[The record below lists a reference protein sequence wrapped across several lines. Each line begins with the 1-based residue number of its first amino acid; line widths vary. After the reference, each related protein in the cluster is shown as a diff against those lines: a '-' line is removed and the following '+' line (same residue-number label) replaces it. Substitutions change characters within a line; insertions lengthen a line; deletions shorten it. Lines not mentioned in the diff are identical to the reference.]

1 MVEEKALEEKMRD
14 AEVVP
19 EAELEIEGKSDDVEY
34 MTPVPVLSA
43 GQVYIYDT
51 KTYEQSICRRNILP
65 HKLKLKRLDGSLV
78 FTTVKPKTPPKRG
91 HLKCMLH
98 PDVRTE
104 MCDAWGFPVCMKSNL
119 TSPFQVRRHMQ
130 KRHKQEYEAIKEEE
144 TRIEKDKERQLRE
157 SIIKMGQ
164 GKEAP
169 LYVKE
174 SKKK

>member
-1 MVEEKALEEKMRD
+1 MEGKTLEEQLRD

-19 EAELEIEGKSDDVEY
+19 EPQLEIEGTIEEAEY
-34 MTPVPVLSA
+34 VYPAEVLSA

-51 KTYEQSICRRNILP
+51 KTHEQSVCRRNNLP
-65 HKLKLKRLDGSLV
+65 HKLKLKNPDGSPI
-78 FTTVKPKTPPKRG
+78 FTTVRPSVPPKRG

-98 PDVRTE
+98 PDKRNP
-104 MCDAWGFPVCMKSNL
+104 MYDDWGFTVCKKSNL

-144 TRIEKDKERQLRE
+144 ARIEKEKDRKERE
-157 SIIKMGQ
+157 TIIKL
-164 GKEAP
+164 A
-169 LYVKE
+169 